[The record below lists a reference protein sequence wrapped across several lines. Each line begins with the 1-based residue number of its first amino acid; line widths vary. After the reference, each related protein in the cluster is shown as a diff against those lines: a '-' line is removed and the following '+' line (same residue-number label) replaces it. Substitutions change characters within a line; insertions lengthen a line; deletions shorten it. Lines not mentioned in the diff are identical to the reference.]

1 VNQTYLGYLFATIV
15 GYLLGSCP
23 NGLIVSKSH
32 GIDVRNFGS
41 GNIGATNVLRVL
53 GHKWGYLVF
62 ALDSLKGL
70 LAVVFAFWI
79 SVRLGLDDSSQTI
92 AAILAG
98 VACILGHS
106 FPVWLRFKGGKGV
119 ATSAGV
125 LLGLMPL
132 AVVSVFIVW
141 LVLFKTTRYV
151 SLASIGAALALPIFV
166 TVYLHFRPE
175 AETSLL
181 IFSIIIAAVVVWR
194 HRSNIRRLLQGKE
207 QRFGQQEL

>member
-1 VNQTYLGYLFATIV
+1 MNHTYVGYILATAV
-15 GYLLGSCP
+15 GYLLGSIP

-70 LAVVFAFWI
+70 LAVLFAYWVSNHF
-79 SVRLGLDDSSQTI
+79 LPENSSD
-92 AAILAG
+92 ILIGIIAG
-98 VACILGHS
+98 VACILGHT
-106 FPVWLRFKGGKGV
+106 FPIWLRFKGGKGV

-132 AVVSVFIVW
+132 AVISVFIVW
-141 LVLFKTTRYV
+141 VVLFKTTRYV
-151 SLASIGAALALPIFV
+151 SVASMGAAIALPVFV
-166 TVYLHFRPE
+166 LTYLYLGLLTG
-175 AETSLL
+175 TSRLV
-181 IFSIIIAAVVVWR
+181 FSVVIAAVVLWA
-194 HRSNIRRLLQGKE
+194 HRSNIRRLLRGKE
-207 QRFGQQEL
+207 QRFGQPQS

>member
-1 VNQTYLGYLFATIV
+1 
-15 GYLLGSCP
+15 
-23 NGLIVSKSH
+23 
-32 GIDVRNFGS
+32 
-41 GNIGATNVLRVL
+41 
-53 GHKWGYLVF
+53 

-70 LAVVFAFWI
+70 LSVIFAFWI
-79 SVRLGLDDSSQTI
+79 SGRLGLGHSSRTL
-92 AAILAG
+92 AGILAG

-106 FPVWLRFKGGKGV
+106 FPVWLKFKGGKGV

-132 AVVSVFIVW
+132 AVLSVFIVW

-151 SLASIGAALALPIFV
+151 SLASIGAAVALPVFV
-166 TVYLHFRPE
+166 TAYLYFRPE

-181 IFSIIIAAVVVWR
+181 IFSFVIAAVVVWR
-194 HRSNIRRLLQGKE
+194 HRSNMRRLLQGKE